1 MASKVYFVSYIPSD
15 FQANLADLRY
25 EDHILQ
31 VNGIDVTNRRH
42 KHAIKEASP
51 SGRAD
56 PREINFITFIG
67 KINLERMTYYDIKVI
82 I

>member
-1 MASKVYFVSYIPSD
+1 MDSTTTTISSIS
-15 FQANLADLRY
+15 
-25 EDHILQ
+25 
-31 VNGIDVTNRRH
+31 NGIFMQYIYTTQTDQINNENPFKTRLYQLH
-42 KHAIKEASP
+42 KIKEASP
-51 SGRAD
+51 SDRAD